1 MLDNE
6 NKVEATATVE
16 ENKATTAAPAKEKEV
31 KENKDSKQPN
41 NRRADR
47 RDNKR
52 SASNNRRNAPV
63 DNFEEKIIKIKH
75 ISKTTK
81 GGRRMR
87 FSALAVIGDHNGRVG
102 FGIGKATEVPNAI
115 KKAIKNARKNI
126 ITVAMNKR
134 HTVFHEAIGR
144 AGASKVLLKPAPE
157 GTGIIAGGVI
167 RAVVELAGF
176 KDLYTKNLG
185 SNTALNMVFAVIDGL
200 KSQLIP
206 AKVKEARAIE
216 SSEAKAATKKE
227 DK

>member
-16 ENKATTAAPAKEKEV
+16 ENKTTTAAPAKEKEV
-31 KENKDSKQPN
+31 KESKDSKQPN

-52 SASNNRRNAPV
+52 LASNNRRNAPV